1 MKGLGVF
8 TPGVDSCMLSL
19 MTDELPQTLNVS
31 LSALAELAVEW
42 WRLERW
48 AGGSDDSSP
57 QARHAARRLGRF
69 LSGHGLEVLD
79 VTGRPYEPGLA
90 VEVLDAFEDAGLPRG
105 TQVVDETVAPVVL
118 YRGAVVRHGQ
128 VIVRRNDGGR

>member
-1 MKGLGVF
+1 
-8 TPGVDSCMLSL
+8 
-19 MTDELPQTLNVS
+19 MTNELPQTVDVS
-31 LSALAELAVEW
+31 LSSLAELAVEW

-48 AGGSDDSSP
+48 AGAAEESSP

-79 VTGRPYEPGLA
+79 VTGHAYEPGLA
-90 VEVLDAFEDAGLPRG
+90 VEVLDAFEDARLPAG
-105 TQVVDETVAPVVL
+105 AQVVDETIAPVVL

-128 VIVRRNDGGR
+128 VVVRRNGQS

>member
-1 MKGLGVF
+1 MRRF
-8 TPGVDSCMLSL
+8 TTGFDSCMLRM
-19 MTDELPQTLNVS
+19 MTNELPQTLDVS
-31 LSALAELAVEW
+31 LSSLAELAVEW

-57 QARHAARRLGRF
+57 QARHVARRLGRF
-69 LSGHGLEVLD
+69 LSEHGLEVLD

-90 VEVLDAFEDAGLPRG
+90 VEVLDAFEDARLPRG
-105 TQVVDETVAPVVL
+105 SQVVDETVAPVVL

-128 VIVRRNDGGR
+128 VVVRRNFDS

>member
-1 MKGLGVF
+1 
-8 TPGVDSCMLSL
+8 
-19 MTDELPQTLNVS
+19 MTDELPQTLNVA

-48 AGGSDDSSP
+48 AGAGLDSAP

-69 LSGHGLEVLD
+69 LSEHGLEVLD
-79 VTGRPYEPGLA
+79 LKGRAYEPGLA
-90 VEVLDAFEDAGLPRG
+90 VEVLDAFEDASLPAG
-105 TQVVDETVAPVVL
+105 SQLVDETVAPVVL

-128 VIVRRNDGGR
+128 VIVRKNDDRR

>member
-1 MKGLGVF
+1 
-8 TPGVDSCMLSL
+8 

-31 LSALAELAVEW
+31 LSSLAELAVEW

-48 AGGSDDSSP
+48 AGGSEESSP

-69 LSGHGLEVLD
+69 LSEHGLEVLD

-90 VEVLDAFEDAGLPRG
+90 VEVLDAFEDARLPAG
-105 TQVVDETVAPVVL
+105 SQVVDETVAPVVL
-118 YRGAVVRHGQ
+118 YQGAVVRHGQ
-128 VIVRRNDGGR
+128 VVVRKGC